1 MANTKTM
8 LFEVAKAEVGYLE
21 KKSNSKLGGKTDN
34 AGWANYTKY
43 ARDMDNIPDFFN
55 GPKNGYDWCAVF
67 VCWCFMKAYGAV
79 TAMKMLFLPKRSA
92 GASCT
97 YLASRF
103 KAHGKLFATDPQ
115 PGDLILYTRDGG
127 RTFYHI
133 GIIANVTDKKIY
145 TIEGNTSGGSS
156 VIANGGGVF
165 EKEYDRKA
173 VTAWYA
179 RPDYD
184 PEEAASTPEPA
195 PKDPEPEKKPLEE
208 IARAVIDGKYGDG
221 DDRKLKLY
229 AEGYNP
235 KKVQEEVNRI
245 LSGKKPTSAEK
256 LLGVNT
262 DMFINKNAKGQIT
275 DIGLKVDRGSIWYQV
290 HTLNG
295 KWLPRVTGY
304 DPNDFANGY
313 AGNHTPIDAIR
324 MYYGT
329 PEGEPYKQARYAVKT
344 ENSGACWLPDQV
356 DDLTTNGMDG
366 YAGNFGETILDFRI
380 RVSDK

>member
-79 TAMKMLFLPKRSA
+79 SAMEMLFLPKRNA

-103 KAHGKLFATDPQ
+103 KAQGKLFAADPQ
-115 PGDLILYTRDGG
+115 PGDLALYTRDGG

-133 GIIANVTDKKIY
+133 GIVTKVTDKKLR

-179 RPDYD
+179 RPDYN
-184 PEEAASTPEPA
+184 PEEAAPA
-195 PKDPEPEKKPLEE
+195 PVDPEPEKKPLEE

-235 KKVQEEVNRI
+235 KEVQDEVNRI
-245 LSGKKPTSAEK
+245 LSGKKPAPAEPAVIAPKFGVGATYALQVDK
-256 LLGVNT
+256 LSVRE
-262 DMFINKNAKGQIT
+262 NAGTQARRKGFNELT
-275 DIGLKVDRGSIWYQV
+275 ANARENAYS
-290 HTLNG
+290 
-295 KWLPRVTGY
+295 TGY
-304 DPNDFANGY
+304 LKRGTVVTCLETKVVNGNTWMRIPSGWIAAHY
-313 AGNHTPIDAIR
+313 NGS
-324 MYYGT
+324 YY
-329 PEGEPYKQARYAVKT
+329 VK
-344 ENSGACWLPDQV
+344 
-356 DDLTTNGMDG
+356 
-366 YAGNFGETILDFRI
+366 
-380 RVSDK
+380 